1 MKFIKPLLSCYSSA
15 PWQKIPIK
23 CLSVLDWTISRPPPS
38 YTPLPLPFITVTSC
52 SSHFPLLFK
61 YLPVSLVLS
70 KNTCPLF
77 ISLLWIDYPNIN
89 TSARASAIISTST
102 KKGNSFSLIFKL
114 ILPACA
120 GSPYSFSMHTT
131 PIYEPEQRACIAVTK
146 LLPSTLPDH
155 NGTVKIN
162 SSSALTLRCAR
173 ARTHT
178 RTYNKLS
185 HTRSS
190 GRQFWIM
197 WLSL

>member
-1 MKFIKPLLSCYSSA
+1 MKFIKPLLSRYSST

-23 CLSVLDWTISRPPPS
+23 CLSVLDWTISRRPPS

-89 TSARASAIISTST
+89 TSARASAIISSST

-131 PIYEPEQRACIAVTK
+131 PIYEPQQPACIAVTK
-146 LLPSTLPDH
+146 LLPSTLSDH

-162 SSSALTLRCAR
+162 SSSALTLHC

-178 RTYNKLS
+178 QTD
-185 HTRSS
+185 TT
-190 GRQFWIM
+190 
-197 WLSL
+197 SLVIHAAQGGCFG